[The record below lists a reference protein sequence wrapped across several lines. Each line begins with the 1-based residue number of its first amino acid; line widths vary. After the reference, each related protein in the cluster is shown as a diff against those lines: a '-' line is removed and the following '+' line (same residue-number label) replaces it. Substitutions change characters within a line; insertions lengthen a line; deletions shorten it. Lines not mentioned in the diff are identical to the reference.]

1 MPRVLRPEIL
11 DSLPPGSPEA
21 VASRRDLV
29 RINRFMGN
37 QDWFTKTVPRLARP
51 GERAL
56 ELGAGDGA
64 LALALAGAGLPADAL
79 VQIPPPAAW
88 PAAARWHVA
97 DLRAFAGWDA
107 YPVVLGN
114 LILHHLDDGALAAL
128 GTRLDRHARVL
139 VFNEPVR
146 HWRCRL
152 LWAIGSR
159 LHGASAVTRHDGRV
173 SIAAGFHGDELAR
186 ALRLDPARWDCQ
198 VSIRLG
204 IGTYRLVAVR
214 RP

>member
-1 MPRVLRPEIL
+1 MPRVLRPELL
-11 DSLPPGSPEA
+11 DSLPPDSPA
-21 VASRRDLV
+21 ALASRRDLV
-29 RINRFMGN
+29 RLNRFMGN
-37 QDWFTKTVPRLARP
+37 PDWFARTLPPLVRP

-56 ELGAGDGA
+56 ELGAGDGS
-64 LALALAGAGLPADAL
+64 LALTLAAAGLPTDAL
-79 VQIPPPAAW
+79 DQVSAPATW
-88 PAAARWHVA
+88 PASARWHVA
-97 DLRAFAGWDA
+97 DLRAFAGWAD

-114 LILHHLDDGALAAL
+114 LILHHFDDASLAAL
-128 GTRLDRHARVL
+128 GARFDRHARVL

-173 SIAAGFHGDELAR
+173 SIAAGFRSDELAR
-186 ALRLDPARWDCQ
+186 ALRLDAARWDCR
-198 VSIRLG
+198 VSIRIG
-204 IGTYRLVAVR
+204 VGTYRFVAVR